1 MLRGVVIW
9 YQPSEYKALIWCEDS
24 GSLAFATGPMSWR
37 NPMVE
42 ISVGDCVGFIADSHG
57 RERKCRD
64 VHLIAPQV
72 APELPLAILGESV
85 EMHSDPV
92 PQKKKP
98 VLSLCAESPHGVSV
112 ERTGNPLLHICASR
126 D

>member
-9 YQPSEYKALIWCEDS
+9 YQENGYKALIWCEDS
-24 GSLAFATGPMSWR
+24 GALAFATGPTSWR

-42 ISVGDCVGFIADSHG
+42 ISVGDYVGFSAETEG

-64 VHLIAPQV
+64 VHLIASQV
-72 APELPLAILGESV
+72 APDLPQSILAGTAQKSGPHQLGGV
-85 EMHSDPV
+85 G
-92 PQKKKP
+92 P
-98 VLSLCAESPHGVSV
+98 VLSLCAESPHAVTAT
-112 ERTGNPLLHICASR
+112 RTGNPLLHLCASR